1 MRHGNKN
8 NNLSR
13 TASHRR
19 ALLMNLGCQL
29 ITYKRITTTVAKAK
43 ALRSYIEPLITKTKA
58 TESKEAISHN
68 HRIVFSYL
76 NDKAAVKE
84 LFTVVAPKVVGRPG
98 GYTRI
103 IKLGAR
109 QGDNAE
115 MAMIELVDFNE
126 IYNNSKVEGAEP
138 AKKTRRSGGAKKA
151 AGSSTTEA
159 KLSTDTNEISDAVVV
174 EETVVTPVV
183 ETVAPIVESISAP
196 VVEVAPIVEEI
207 VSAPAEEVTP
217 VAKEVVAAST
227 EEAAP
232 LASASVSNS
241 SDDLTIIE
249 GIGPKAAEVLVAA
262 GIDTFA
268 KLANTAAEAVKEILT
283 SATARVGHLDPTTW
297 AQQSQLAADGN
308 MEELEA
314 LKLRL
319 NNGKEV

>member
-1 MRHGNKN
+1 MRHGNKQ

-43 ALRSYIEPLITKTKA
+43 ALRTYIEPLITKTKA
-58 TESKEAISHN
+58 TDSKEAISHN

-126 IYNNSKVEGAEP
+126 IYGKNIGTAAEP
-138 AKKTRRSGGAKKA
+138 AKKTRRSGGAGKAKA
-151 AGSSTTEA
+151 ATADEA
-159 KLSTDTNEISDAVVV
+159 ITDAVI
-174 EETVVTPVV
+174 ETVP
-183 ETVAPIVESISAP
+183 AP
-196 VVEVAPIVEEI
+196 
-207 VSAPAEEVTP
+207 
-217 VAKEVVAAST
+217 K
-227 EEAAP
+227 
-232 LASASVSNS
+232 ASATGADN
-241 SDDLTIIE
+241 LTLIE
-249 GIGPKAAEVLVAA
+249 GIGPKAAEVLAA
-262 GIDTFA
+262 GGIDSFA
-268 KLANTAAEAVKEILT
+268 TLAATSAEKVKEILE
-283 SATARVGHLDPTTW
+283 AANARVGHLDPTTW
-297 AQQSQLAADGN
+297 AQQAQLAADGK
-308 MEELEA
+308 MDELKT
-314 LKLRL
+314 LQDSL
-319 NNGKEV
+319 NGGKA

>member
-1 MRHGNKN
+1 MRHGNKQ

-58 TESKEAISHN
+58 TDSKEAISHN

-126 IYNNSKVEGAEP
+126 IYGKNIGTAAEP
-138 AKKTRRSGGAKKA
+138 AKKTRRSGGAKVKTA
-151 AGSSTTEA
+151 ATTEA
-159 KLSTDTNEISDAVVV
+159 TTDETITDAVI
-174 EETVVTPVV
+174 ETV
-183 ETVAPIVESISAP
+183 ET
-196 VVEVAPIVEEI
+196 
-207 VSAPAEEVTP
+207 APAP
-217 VAKEVVAAST
+217 KAA
-227 EEAAP
+227 AAT
-232 LASASVSNS
+232 SGT
-241 SDDLTIIE
+241 DDLTIIE
-249 GIGPKAAEVLVAA
+249 GIGPKAAEVLVAG
-262 GIDTFA
+262 GIATFA
-268 KLANTAAEAVKEILT
+268 ELAATAADKVKEILT
-283 SATARVGHLDPTTW
+283 ASTARVGHLDPTTW
-297 AQQSQLAADGN
+297 AQQAQLAADGK
-308 MEELEA
+308 MDELEELKA
-314 LKLRL
+314 KL
-319 NNGKEV
+319 NNGKEA